1 MANFLGWSDEFC
13 EEMNREMRRYEERKH
28 GRRVKEIKVPVKLVK
43 RKLSKYMK
51 PNDSRN
57 RHERRA
63 AAAIAKKGKKK

>member
-28 GRRVKEIKVPVKLVK
+28 GRRVKEIKVPL
-43 RKLSKYMK
+43 KLSKYLK